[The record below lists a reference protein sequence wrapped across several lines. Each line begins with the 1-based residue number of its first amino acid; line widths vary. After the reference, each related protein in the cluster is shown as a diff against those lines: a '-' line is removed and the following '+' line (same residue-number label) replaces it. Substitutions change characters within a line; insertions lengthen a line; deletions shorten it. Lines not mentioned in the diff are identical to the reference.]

1 MDAGM
6 RKLARKLKEL
16 GVVVVACGLVIV
28 LGCI

>member
-6 RKLARKLKEL
+6 RKLVRKLKEL
-16 GVVVVACGLVIV
+16 SVVVVACGLVIV